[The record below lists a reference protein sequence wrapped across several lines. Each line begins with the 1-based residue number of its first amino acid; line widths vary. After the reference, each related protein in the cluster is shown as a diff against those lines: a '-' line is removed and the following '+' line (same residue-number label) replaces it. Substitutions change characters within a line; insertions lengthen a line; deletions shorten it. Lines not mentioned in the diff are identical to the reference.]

1 MLDKTKAI
9 IESIL
14 FISGDEGVDESQLAL
29 ALDITND
36 EAIDLM
42 DQYMVEYNSKEDR
55 GLEIVYFGKH
65 YKLITKAIT
74 HQYCQKLFS
83 QQNNKQHSQAALET
97 LAIIAYKQPVT
108 RVEIEEIRGV
118 GCDMMIKKLLAR
130 NLIRESG
137 RLDVVG
143 KPFQYEVTEEFMD
156 MFKLASLSELPQLPE
171 YQQTVDEEGE
181 LFD

>member
-1 MLDKTKAI
+1 M
-9 IESIL
+9 
-14 FISGDEGVDESQLAL
+14 
-29 ALDITND
+29 
-36 EAIDLM
+36 
-42 DQYMVEYNSKEDR
+42 
-55 GLEIVYFGKH
+55 
-65 YKLITKAIT
+65 
-74 HQYCQKLFS
+74 
-83 QQNNKQHSQAALET
+83 
-97 LAIIAYKQPVT
+97 AIIAYKQPVT

-143 KPFQYEVTEEFMD
+143 KPFQYEVMD

>member
-1 MLDKTKAI
+1 MEDKTKAI

-14 FISGDEGVDESQLAL
+14 FISGDDGVDEQQLAL
-29 ALDITND
+29 ALELNK
-36 EAIDLM
+36 EAVLDLM
-42 DQYMVEYNSKEDR
+42 DEYMVEYNSQDDR
-55 GLEIVYFGKH
+55 GLEIVYLGKR
-65 YKLITKAIT
+65 YKLITKAST
-74 HQYCQKLFS
+74 HSYCQKLFS
-83 QQNNKQHSQAALET
+83 QENAKQLSQAALET

-130 NLIRESG
+130 NLIRETG
-137 RLDVVG
+137 RLNVAG

-156 MFKLASLSELPQLPE
+156 MFKLASLAELPELPQ
-171 YQQTVDEEGE
+171 YQQTSNEEGE

>member
-83 QQNNKQHSQAALET
+83 QQNNKQLSQAALET

-130 NLIRESG
+130 RVYG
-137 RLDVVG
+137 YV
-143 KPFQYEVTEEFMD
+143 
-156 MFKLASLSELPQLPE
+156 
-171 YQQTVDEEGE
+171 
-181 LFD
+181 

>member
-29 ALDITND
+29 ALEITND

-65 YKLITKAIT
+65 
-74 HQYCQKLFS
+74 
-83 QQNNKQHSQAALET
+83 
-97 LAIIAYKQPVT
+97 
-108 RVEIEEIRGV
+108 
-118 GCDMMIKKLLAR
+118 
-130 NLIRESG
+130 
-137 RLDVVG
+137 
-143 KPFQYEVTEEFMD
+143 
-156 MFKLASLSELPQLPE
+156 
-171 YQQTVDEEGE
+171 
-181 LFD
+181 